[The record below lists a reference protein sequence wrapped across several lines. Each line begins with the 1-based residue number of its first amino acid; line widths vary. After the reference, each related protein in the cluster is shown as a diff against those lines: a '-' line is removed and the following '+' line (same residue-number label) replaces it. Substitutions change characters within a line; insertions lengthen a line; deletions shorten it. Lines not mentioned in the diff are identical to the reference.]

1 MTDHVE
7 HTLSEEHK
15 SEHWMQSKWRPSMGW
30 MYLVVCVF
38 DFVVAPV
45 LWSAMQ
51 SLLHG
56 VITNQ
61 WQPLTLQGAG
71 LFHLAMGTI
80 LGISAYG
87 RTKEKLIGANNGN
100 SPLGEP

>member
-1 MTDHVE
+1 MTDNIA
-7 HTLSEEHK
+7 HTQSEEHK

-56 VITNQ
+56 VVTNQ
-61 WQPLTLQGAG
+61 WQGYFTWPWAPYWESVHMDAL
-71 LFHLAMGTI
+71 
-80 LGISAYG
+80 
-87 RTKEKLIGANNGN
+87 KKN
-100 SPLGEP
+100 